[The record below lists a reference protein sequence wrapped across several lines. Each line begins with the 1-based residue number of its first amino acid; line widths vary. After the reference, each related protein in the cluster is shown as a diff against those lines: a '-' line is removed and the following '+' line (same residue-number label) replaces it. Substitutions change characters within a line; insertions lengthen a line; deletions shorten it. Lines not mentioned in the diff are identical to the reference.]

1 MLENTKTALAAIV
14 AADPTVSKADR
25 ARLLAALVE
34 PKTEAKRTHDRILR
48 RDEVAAMARRSKRTI
63 DHWHRKGILQAVKLP
78 GHTRGIGFRE
88 SAVHTLLG
96 I

>member
-25 ARLLAALVE
+25 ARLLGALE
-34 PKTEAKRTHDRILR
+34 PAPAPDAKPGRILK
-48 RDEVAAMARRSKRTI
+48 RDEVAAMVRRSRRTI
-63 DHWHRKGILQAVKLP
+63 DHWHRKGILQAIKLP

-88 SAVHTLLG
+88 SDVHRLLG
-96 I
+96 L